1 MTKIDEGV
9 TVPEQSV
16 ESSASAVEW
25 AAIFGGALAAFG
37 ITIIL
42 FTLGPGLGLTTVSPW
57 SFANPSPAA
66 FGTAA
71 AIWLVIT
78 QWLSSAFG

>member
-25 AAIFGGALAAFG
+25 PAIFGEALAAFG
-37 ITIIL
+37 VTI
-42 FTLGPGLGLTTVSPW
+42 SYY
-57 SFANPSPAA
+57 S
-66 FGTAA
+66 
-71 AIWLVIT
+71 
-78 QWLSSAFG
+78 LSVLASA